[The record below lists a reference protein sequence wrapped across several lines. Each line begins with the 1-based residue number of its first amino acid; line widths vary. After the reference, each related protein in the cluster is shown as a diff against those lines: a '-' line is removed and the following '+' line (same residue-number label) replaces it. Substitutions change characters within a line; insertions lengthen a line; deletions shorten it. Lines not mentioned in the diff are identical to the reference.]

1 LFRYQLM
8 TPIVWLTRLL
18 VGAYPQWV
26 GCTPSHTQRIYFA
39 NHSSHLDTIAIW
51 ASLPAVL
58 RGTTRP
64 VAAKDY
70 WSHGLARKRI
80 AKELNV
86 VLIDRRGEHR
96 TDPLAPLREALT
108 AGESLIIFPEGTRR
122 PQPIPSDFK
131 SGIWRL
137 MRDFPQVELIPVYI
151 ENLYR
156 AMPKGVVIPVPT
168 ICTIRFGA
176 PLPHSPEEP
185 KEAFLT
191 KARQAVVDLATIS

>member
-1 LFRYQLM
+1 M
-8 TPIVWLTRLL
+8 
-18 VGAYPQWV
+18 
-26 GCTPSHTQRIYFA
+26 
-39 NHSSHLDTIAIW
+39 
-51 ASLPAVL
+51 
-58 RGTTRP
+58 
-64 VAAKDY
+64 K
-70 WSHGLARKRI
+70 
-80 AKELNV
+80 
-86 VLIDRRGEHR
+86 

-191 KARQAVVDLATIS
+191 KARQAVVDLATVP